1 MSRIAREAA
10 IILLKFAQVI
20 RSMMFPSRPTLLAIC
35 CSLSVAA
42 HAADTLELGA
52 TDVNADAIKTNSNTL
67 PEAFAGG
74 QVARGGQMGVLGNQD
89 NMNVPFTMTS
99 YTSRLIEDQQAE
111 DVGDV
116 LLNDPSVR
124 QSYGFGNQSQ
134 VFVIRGLPLSGDDI
148 SYNGLYGVLPRQILS
163 TDAVERVEV
172 FKGPNAFINGVSP
185 TGSGLGGGVNLQPK
199 RAGDT
204 PIRRYTQDIT
214 TDGRIGEHLDLGQR
228 FGEDNRFGARLNLS
242 QREGET
248 AIHDEDQRTKLF
260 VAGLDYRGDNF
271 RVSTDFGYQKQ
282 RINGLRNTVQLGTAT
297 EIPTA
302 PHAGH
307 NYGQDWTYTETEDTF
322 GMMRGDWDLSDS
334 WTAYL
339 AGGAKHTR
347 ETGVYGTPTLVGN
360 SGLATVGGSEIPHNE
375 DNTTFAAGLNG
386 RLQTGPVSHQIAIG
400 ASTIWTQQE
409 NAYTFYRSTTGNTNI
424 YNTPNLPK
432 PTAVSLTG
440 GDMGDPGVT
449 GKTRNRSL
457 AISDTVGLFDDSLLL
472 TYGVRRQQLRVEN
485 YSYEGTTNAGRPYGN
500 NDGSRTSLYD
510 ESITTPVYGIVY
522 KPTDTVSL
530 YANRI
535 EGLAQGP
542 VASGTNITNLGEAF
556 PPGRTKQLEAGI
568 KLDMQTFGANLGVF
582 RIEKP
587 TDGYVDATRALYV
600 RDGEQVNK
608 GIELSVFGEP
618 VEGLRLMAGGTRMT
632 SELKKTAG
640 GTNDGNHAI
649 GVPTFQLN
657 ASVDW
662 DIPGLEGAALSAR
675 MLRTGGQYAD
685 QANNLSL
692 PTWNRFDAGARY
704 KFKVDQKDLT
714 LRVNVENITDKNYW
728 ASANGGYLSQGD
740 PRLVKFS
747 GTIDF

>member
-1 MSRIAREAA
+1 M
-10 IILLKFAQVI
+10 AQ
-20 RSMMFPSRPTLLAIC
+20 
-35 CSLSVAA
+35 
-42 HAADTLELGA
+42 AADPVLELGA
-52 TDVNADAIKTNSNTL
+52 TDVNADAVRTNSNTL

-89 NMNVPFTMTS
+89 SMNVPFVMTS
-99 YTSRLIEDQQAE
+99 YTSKLIEDQQAE

-116 LLNDPSVR
+116 LANDPSVR

-185 TGSGLGGGVNLQPK
+185 TGTGLGGSVNLQPK
-199 RAGDT
+199 RAGDVPT
-204 PIRRYTQDIT
+204 RRYTQDIS

-228 FGEDNRFGARLNLS
+228 FGEGNRFGARVNLS

-248 AIHDEDQRTKLF
+248 AVHDEDQRSKLF

-282 RINGLRNTVQLGTAT
+282 RVNHLRNTVQLGNAT
-297 EIPTA
+297 SIPTA
-302 PHAGH
+302 PDADH

-322 GMMRGDWDLSDS
+322 GMMRGDYDLNEN

-347 ETGVYGTPTLVGN
+347 ETGVYGTPALVGN
-360 SGLATVGGSEIPHNE
+360 NGTATISGSEIPHNE
-375 DNTTFAAGLNG
+375 DNTSFAAGLNG
-386 RLQTGPVSHQIAIG
+386 RFQTGPISHQVAIG
-400 ASTIWTQQE
+400 ATTIWTEQE
-409 NAYTFYRSTTGNTNI
+409 NAYTFYRPTPGNTNI
-424 YNTPNLPK
+424 YNGNKLPK
-432 PTAVSLTG
+432 PTDGYLTG

-449 GKTRNRSL
+449 GKTRNRSV
-457 AISDTVGLFDDSLLL
+457 AISDTFGLFDDTLLL

-485 YSYEGTTNAGRPYGN
+485 YLYDGSTFNGVANPA
-500 NDGSRTSLYD
+500 NDGSRSSIYD
-510 ESITTPVYGIVY
+510 EAITTPVYGIVY
-522 KPTDTVSL
+522 KPVDIVSI

-535 EGLAQGP
+535 EGLAKGP
-542 VASGTNITNLGEAF
+542 VAAGTGITNLGEAF

-568 KLDMQTFGANLGVF
+568 KLDMQSFGANLAVF
-582 RIEKP
+582 RIERP
-587 TDGYVDATRALYV
+587 TDGFVDATQNLYV
-600 RDGEQVNK
+600 RDGKQVNK
-608 GIELSVFGEP
+608 GVELSIFGEP
-618 VEGLRLMAGGTRMT
+618 IEGLRLMAGGTRMT
-632 SELKKTAG
+632 SDLKDTAG
-640 GTNDGNHAI
+640 GLNDGNHAI

-657 ASVDW
+657 ASADW
-662 DIPGLEGAALSAR
+662 DIPGLEGAALNAR

-704 KFKVDQKDLT
+704 KIKMQDKDLT

-728 ASANGGYLSQGD
+728 ASANGGYLTQGD

>member
-1 MSRIAREAA
+1 MA
-10 IILLKFAQVI
+10 FA
-20 RSMMFPSRPTLLAIC
+20 FPSRPTLLALC
-35 CSLSVAA
+35 CSVSFLAQ
-42 HAADTLELGA
+42 AADPLELGA
-52 TDVNADAIKTNSNTL
+52 TDVNADTVKTNSNTL
-67 PEAFAGG
+67 PETFAGG

-89 NMNVPFTMTS
+89 NMNVPFTMSS
-99 YTSRLIEDQQAE
+99 YTSKLIEDQQAE

-124 QSYGFGNQSQ
+124 ESFGFGNQAQ

-163 TDAVERVEV
+163 TDAIERVEV

-185 TGSGLGGGVNLQPK
+185 TGTGLGGGVNLQPK
-199 RAGDT
+199 RAGDVPT
-204 PIRRYTQDIT
+204 RRYTQDIT

-228 FGEDNRFGARLNLS
+228 FGEGNRFGARVNLS

-248 AIHDEDQRTKLF
+248 AVEDQDQRSKLF
-260 VAGLDYRGDNF
+260 VAGLDYRGDTF
-271 RVSTDFGYQKQ
+271 RASTDFGYQKQ
-282 RINGLRNTVQLGTAT
+282 RVNHLRNSVRLGTAT
-297 EIPTA
+297 SIPTA
-302 PHAGH
+302 PDADQ

-322 GMMRGDWDLSDS
+322 GMMRGDWDLNDS

-347 ETGVYGTPTLVGN
+347 ETGFYGTPTLVGN
-360 SGLATVGGSEIPHNE
+360 TGTATISGSEIPHNE
-375 DNTTFAAGLNG
+375 NNTSFSAGLNG
-386 RLQTGPVSHQIAIG
+386 RLQTGPISHQIAIG
-400 ASTIWTQQE
+400 ASTIWTEQE
-409 NAYTFYRSTTGNTNI
+409 NAYTFYSSTAGNTNI
-424 YNTPNLPK
+424 YNTGKLPK
-432 PTAVSLTG
+432 PTDGYLTG

-457 AISDTVGLFDDSLLL
+457 AISDTLGLFDDRLLL

-485 YSYEGTTNAGRPYGN
+485 YLYDGSTFNGVANPA
-500 NDGSRTSLYD
+500 NDGSRSSIYD
-510 ESITTPVYGIVY
+510 EAITTPVYGIVY

-542 VASGTNITNLGEAF
+542 VASGAGVINIGEAF

-568 KLDMQTFGANLGVF
+568 KLDMQSFGANLGVF
-582 RIEKP
+582 RIERP
-587 TDGYVDATRALYV
+587 TDGYVQGNVYL

-618 VEGLRLMAGGTRMT
+618 IEGLRLLAGGTRMT
-632 SELKKTAG
+632 SELKNTAG
-640 GTNDGNHAI
+640 GANDGNHAI
-649 GVPTFQLN
+649 GVPTFQFN

-662 DIPGLEGAALSAR
+662 DVPGLEGAALSAR
-675 MLRTGGQYAD
+675 MLRTGGQFAD
-685 QANNLSL
+685 QANTLSL

-704 KFKVDQKDLT
+704 KFKVAEKDLT
-714 LRVNVENITDKNYW
+714 LRVNVENIADKNYW
-728 ASANGGYLSQGD
+728 ASANGGYLTQGE

-747 GTIDF
+747 STIDF

>member
-1 MSRIAREAA
+1 
-10 IILLKFAQVI
+10 
-20 RSMMFPSRPTLLAIC
+20 MMFPSRPTLLAIC

>member
-1 MSRIAREAA
+1 MASR
-10 IILLKFAQVI
+10 
-20 RSMMFPSRPTLLAIC
+20 FPSRPALLALC
-35 CSLSVAA
+35 CSVTLMAQAA
-42 HAADTLELGA
+42 EPIQLEA
-52 TDVNADAIKTNSNTL
+52 TDVNADAVKPTPNAL

-89 NMNVPFTMTS
+89 IMDVPFTLTS
-99 YTSRLIEDQQAE
+99 YTSKLIEDQQAE
-111 DVGDV
+111 DIGDV
-116 LLNDPSVR
+116 LANDPSVR
-124 QSYGFGNQSQ
+124 ESYGFGNQSK
-134 VFVIRGLPLSGDDI
+134 VFVIRGLPLAGDDI
-148 SYNGLYGVLPRQILS
+148 AFNGLYGILPRQIMS
-163 TDAVERVEV
+163 TDGVERVEV
-172 FKGPNAFINGVSP
+172 FKGPNAFLNGASP
-185 TGSGLGGGVNLQPK
+185 TGTGLGGNVNLQPK

-204 PIRRYTQDIT
+204 PTRRYTQDISS
-214 TDGRIGEHLDLGQR
+214 DGRIGEHLDIGQR

-248 AIHDEDQRTKLF
+248 AVDDQDQRTKLF
-260 VAGLDYRGDNF
+260 VAGLDYRGDDF
-271 RVSTDFGYQKQ
+271 RLSTDFGYQKQ
-282 RINGLRNTVQLGTAT
+282 RINHLRNSVRPGTAT
-297 EIPTA
+297 KVPTA
-302 PHAGH
+302 PDASH
-307 NYGQDWTYTETEDTF
+307 NYGQDWTYSESEDTF
-322 GMMRGDWDLSDS
+322 GMVRGEWDLNES

-339 AGGAKHTR
+339 AGGARHTR
-347 ETGVYGTPTLVGN
+347 EHGTYGTPVLVGN
-360 SGLATVGGSEIPHNE
+360 SGTATLGGSDIVHGE
-375 DNTTFAAGLNG
+375 DNTSFSAGLNG
-386 RLQTGPVSHQIAIG
+386 RLQTGPVSHQIALG
-400 ASTIWTQQE
+400 ANTMWTQAE

-424 YNTPNLPK
+424 YNTGKLPR
-432 PTAVSLTG
+432 PTDVSMTG

-449 GKTRNRSL
+449 GKTRNRSIAL
-457 AISDTVGLFDDSLLL
+457 SDTLGLFDDRLLL

-485 YSYEGTTNAGRPYGN
+485 YTYDGTTLNGVANPA
-500 NDGSRTSLYD
+500 NDGSRNGPAYVKSV
-510 ESITTPVYGIVY
+510 TTPVYGIVF
-522 KPTDTVSL
+522 KATDSVSL

-542 VASGTNITNLGEAF
+542 TAPANVVNAGEMF

-568 KLDMQTFGANLGVF
+568 KLDKQTYGANLAVF

-587 TDGYVDATRALYV
+587 SDGYTLGNRFI

-618 VEGLRLMAGGTRMT
+618 IDGLRLMAGGTRMT
-632 SELKKTAG
+632 SEQKKTLN

-662 DIPGLEGAALSAR
+662 DVPGVPGLALNAR
-675 MLRTGGQYAD
+675 MLRTGGQFVDA
-685 QANNLSL
+685 ANNLSL

-704 KFKVDQKDLT
+704 KLKVSDKDLT

-728 ASANGGYLSQGD
+728 ASANGGYMTQGD

>member
-1 MSRIAREAA
+1 M
-10 IILLKFAQVI
+10 IL
-20 RSMMFPSRPTLLAIC
+20 RFPSRPTLLALC
-35 CSLSVAA
+35 CSVSFTAY
-42 HAADTLELGA
+42 AADQAIELGA
-52 TDVNADAIKTNSNTL
+52 TPINADALKQSSNEL
-67 PEAFAGG
+67 PEAYAGG

-99 YTSRLIEDQQAE
+99 YTSKLIEDQQAE
-111 DVGDV
+111 NIGDV

-124 QSYGFGNQSQ
+124 QSMGFGNQSQ
-134 VFVIRGLPLSGDDI
+134 AFVIRGLPLNGDDI
-148 SYNGLYGVLPRQILS
+148 SFNGLYGVLPRQIMS

-185 TGSGLGGGVNLQPK
+185 TGTGLGGNVNLQPK
-199 RAGDT
+199 RATDT
-204 PIRRYTQDIT
+204 PIRRYTQDIS

-228 FGEDNRFGARLNLS
+228 FGEDNRFGARVNLS

-248 AIHDEDQRTKLF
+248 AINDEDQRTKLF
-260 VAGLDYRGDNF
+260 TAGLDYRGDRF
-271 RVSTDFGYQKQ
+271 RLSTDFGYQKQ
-282 RINGLRNTVQLGTAT
+282 RINHLRNTVQIGSGLTS
-297 EIPTA
+297 I
-302 PHAGH
+302 PHAPDADH
-307 NYGQDWTYTETEDTF
+307 NYGQDWTHAETEDTF
-322 GMMRGDWDLSDS
+322 GMARGEWDLNDS

-347 ETGVYGTPTLVGN
+347 ETGVYGTPTLTN
-360 SGLATVGGSEIPHNE
+360 AATGAATIGGSMIPHNE
-375 DNTTFAAGLNG
+375 DNTTVMAGLNG
-386 RLQTGPVSHQIAIG
+386 KLQTGPVSHQINIG
-400 ASTIWTQQE
+400 ASSIWTQQE
-409 NAYTFYRSTTGNTNI
+409 NAYTFFSTRATNI
-424 YNTPNLPK
+424 YNTASLSK
-432 PTAVSLTG
+432 PTNVTLTG
-440 GDMGDPGVT
+440 GDLGDPGVT

-472 TYGVRRQQLRVEN
+472 TYGLRRQQLLVEN
-485 YSYEGTTNAGRPYGN
+485 YTYEGTTSGGVANPK
-500 NDGSRTSLYD
+500 NDGSRSAMYD

-522 KPTDTVSL
+522 KPVQFVSL

-535 EGLAQGP
+535 EGLAKGP
-542 VASGTNITNLGEAF
+542 TASGDVSNVGQSF

-568 KLDMQTFGANLGVF
+568 KLDMGTFGANLAAF

-587 TDGYVDATRALYV
+587 TDGYTDAAAKLYV
-600 RDGEQVNK
+600 RDGEQVNR

-632 SELKKTAG
+632 SELKKTQG
-640 GTNDGNHAI
+640 GLADGNHAI
-649 GVPTFQLN
+649 GVPTFLMN

-662 DIPGLEGAALSAR
+662 DVPGLQGVALNAR

-704 KFKVDQKDLT
+704 TFKVEQKDVT
-714 LRVNVENITDKNYW
+714 LRANVENIANKNYW
-728 ASANGGYLSQGD
+728 ESANGGYLTQGD

>member
-1 MSRIAREAA
+1 MV
-10 IILLKFAQVI
+10 FP
-20 RSMMFPSRPTLLAIC
+20 FPSRPTLLALC
-35 CSLSVAA
+35 CSVSFMA
-42 HAADTLELGA
+42 HAADPVLELGA
-52 TDVNADAIKTNSNTL
+52 TDVNADAVKTNSNTL
-67 PEAFAGG
+67 PDAYAGG

-89 NMNVPFTMTS
+89 SMDVPFVMTS
-99 YTSRLIEDQQAE
+99 YTSKLIEDQQAE

-124 QSYGFGNQSQ
+124 QSYGFGNQAQ

-163 TDAVERVEV
+163 TDAIERVEV

-185 TGSGLGGGVNLQPK
+185 TGTGLGGSVNLQPK
-199 RAGDT
+199 RAGDVPT
-204 PIRRYTQDIT
+204 RRYTQDIS

-228 FGEDNRFGARLNLS
+228 FGEGNRFGARVNLS

-248 AIHDEDQRTKLF
+248 AVNDQDQRSKLF

-282 RINGLRNTVQLGTAT
+282 RVNHLRNTVQLGSAT
-297 EIPTA
+297 SIPTA
-302 PHAGH
+302 PDADH

-322 GMMRGDWDLSDS
+322 GMMRGDYDLNDS

-339 AGGAKHTR
+339 AGGVKHTR
-347 ETGVYGTPTLVGN
+347 ETGIYGTPALAGN
-360 SGLATVGGSEIPHNE
+360 SGAATIGGSEIPHNE
-375 DNTTFAAGLNG
+375 DNNSFAAGLNG
-386 RLQTGPVSHQIAIG
+386 RFQTGPISHQIAIG
-400 ASTIWTQQE
+400 ATTIWTQQE
-409 NAYTFYRSTTGNTNI
+409 NAYTFYSSTVGNTNI
-424 YNTPNLPK
+424 YNSSNLPK
-432 PTAVSLTG
+432 PTAVSITG

-457 AISDTVGLFDDSLLL
+457 AISDTFGLFDDRLLL

-485 YSYEGTTNAGRPYGN
+485 YTYDGTTSGGAPYGN
-500 NDGSRTSLYD
+500 NDGSRSSIYD
-510 ESITTPVYGIVY
+510 EAITTPVYGIVY
-522 KPTDTVSL
+522 KPVEMVSI

-542 VASGTNITNLGEAF
+542 VAGGSGVINIGEAF

-568 KLDMQTFGANLGVF
+568 KLDMQTFGANLAVF
-582 RIEKP
+582 RIERP
-587 TDGYVDATRALYV
+587 TDGYVQGNVFL
-600 RDGEQVNK
+600 RDGKQVNK
-608 GIELSVFGEP
+608 GLELSIFGEP
-618 VEGLRLMAGGTRMT
+618 IEGLRLMAGGTRMT
-632 SELKKTAG
+632 SDLKNTAG
-640 GTNDGNHAI
+640 GLNDGNHAI

-657 ASVDW
+657 ASADW
-662 DIPGLEGAALSAR
+662 DIPGLEGAALNAR

-704 KFKVDQKDLT
+704 KIKMQDKDLT

-728 ASANGGYLSQGD
+728 ASANGGYLTQGD

>member
-1 MSRIAREAA
+1 
-10 IILLKFAQVI
+10 
-20 RSMMFPSRPTLLAIC
+20 MMFPSRPTLLAIC

-52 TDVNADAIKTNSNTL
+52 TDVNADAVKTNSNTL

-99 YTSRLIEDQQAE
+99 YTSKLIEDQQAE

-185 TGSGLGGGVNLQPK
+185 AGSGLGGGVNLQPK
-199 RAGDT
+199 RAADT
-204 PIRRYTQDIT
+204 PTRRYTQDIT

-386 RLQTGPVSHQIAIG
+386 HLQTGPVSHQIAIG
-400 ASTIWTQQE
+400 ASTIWTEQE

-485 YSYEGTTNAGRPYGN
+485 YSYEGTTSGGVPYGN

-556 PPGRTKQLEAGI
+556 PPGRTKQLEAGL